1 MPRDSEKVR
10 RRLQEAALEL
20 YLDGGYDRITAA
32 EIAARAGVTGR
43 TFFRHFADKREV
55 LFGGEDLFISALTGA
70 IVDAPQGLS
79 PLDALFHAF
88 RTLEPMFVENRA
100 FTVRRQ
106 KVIASNP
113 ALAERA
119 QTKREAVTAAV
130 VSALIG
136 RDVPPRLAG
145 LAAQIGMAAL
155 NSAVAAWFR
164 GGADDLDAHVTQ
176 AFEDLRGL
184 TSVAAGTER

>member
-20 YLDGGYDRITAA
+20 YLDGGYDRTTAA
-32 EIAARAGVTGR
+32 EIAAKAGVTGR

-55 LFGGEDLFISALTGA
+55 LFGGEDTFVAALTAA
-70 IVDAPQGLS
+70 IADAPRGLA
-79 PLDALFHAF
+79 PLDTLFHAF
-88 RTLEPMFVENRA
+88 RAVEPLFVESRSFA
-100 FTVRRQ
+100 TRRQ
-106 KVIASNP
+106 RVITSNP

-119 QTKREAVTAAV
+119 QTKREAVAAAV

-145 LAAQIGMAAL
+145 LAAQIGMAGL
-155 NSAVAAWFR
+155 NSAVAAWFQ
-164 GGADDLDAHVTQ
+164 GGADDLDDHVTQ

-184 TSVAAGTER
+184 TASGAAPAR